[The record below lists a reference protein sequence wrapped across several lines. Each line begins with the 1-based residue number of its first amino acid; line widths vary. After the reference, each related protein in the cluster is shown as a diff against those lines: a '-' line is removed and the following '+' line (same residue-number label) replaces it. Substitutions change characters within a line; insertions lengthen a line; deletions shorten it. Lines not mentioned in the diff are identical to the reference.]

1 MLTRSPHP
9 AGAIH
14 LLIEGYFSLNHR
26 RMPQMQD
33 YLGQGWKEYAH
44 SDSRYMTA
52 EPFVVCMESVTAV
65 SPARSSRPC
74 PAGAAGQRVCV

>member
-1 MLTRSPHP
+1 VSGS

-14 LLIEGYFSLNHR
+14 LLIEGYFSFNHA
-26 RMPQMQD
+26 RMPAMQD
-33 YLGQGWKEYAH
+33 WLGQGWKEYAY

-65 SPARSSRPC
+65 SSRFSIC
-74 PAGAAGQRVCV
+74 LLTTAATV